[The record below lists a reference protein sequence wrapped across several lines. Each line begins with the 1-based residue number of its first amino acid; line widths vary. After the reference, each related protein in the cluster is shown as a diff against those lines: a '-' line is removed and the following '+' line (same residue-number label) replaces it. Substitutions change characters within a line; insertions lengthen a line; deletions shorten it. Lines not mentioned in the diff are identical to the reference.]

1 MVSHKEQRVE
11 AVERA
16 LTILDAFG
24 DNDPRLTLS
33 ELAQK
38 TGFYPSTILRL
49 AGSLE
54 RFGHLYREADGRFR
68 LGSSLYRL
76 GNQYQRAFNLA
87 DYVRPVLRELV
98 DTTHE
103 TAAFYIKDG
112 DRRVCLFRHHAERIF
127 RHYLEEGASLTLDK
141 GATARILMAFTGE
154 AGLFY
159 DDIREKGYYISLGE
173 RDPETGAIGVPVFG
187 VGNNL
192 VGALG
197 LTVQMQRF
205 TPEAQTS
212 HLEVLEKSA
221 AELSRKLGAQSVN
234 RRQSR

>member
-1 MVSHKEQRVE
+1 MPAQKEQRVE

-24 DNDPRLTLS
+24 DNDPRMTLNALS
-33 ELAQK
+33 QK

-54 RFGHLYREADGRFR
+54 RFGYLHREADGRFR
-68 LGSSLYRL
+68 LGSALYRL

-98 DTTHE
+98 DATHE

-112 DRRVCLFRHHAERIF
+112 DRRICLFRHHADRVF
-127 RHYLEEGASLTLDK
+127 RHYLEEGTSLTLDK
-141 GATARILMAFTGE
+141 GATARILMAYSGE
-154 AGLFY
+154 PGIFY

-187 VGNNL
+187 VGNSL
-192 VGALG
+192 VGSLG

-205 TPEAQTS
+205 TPEAQVA
-212 HLEVLEKSA
+212 HLEVLKCA
-221 AELSRKLGAQSVN
+221 ASDLSKRLGAQGK
-234 RRQSR
+234 R

>member
-1 MVSHKEQRVE
+1 MPAQKEQRVE

-24 DNDPRLTLS
+24 DNNPKLTLN

-54 RFGHLYREADGRFR
+54 RFGYLHREADGRFR

-98 DTTHE
+98 ETTQE
-103 TAAFYIKDG
+103 TAAFYVKDG
-112 DRRVCLFRHHAERIF
+112 DRRICLFRHHADRIF

-141 GATARILMAFTGE
+141 GATARILMAFSGE
-154 AGLFY
+154 PGLFY
-159 DDIREKGYYISLGE
+159 DDVREKGYYISLGE
-173 RDPETGAIGVPVFG
+173 RDPDTGAIGVPVFG

-192 VGALG
+192 VGSLG

-205 TPEAQTS
+205 TPEAQVA
-212 HLEVLEKSA
+212 HLEVLRHSA
-221 AELSRKLGAQSVN
+221 AELSRKLGAHTAGVKQT
-234 RRQSR
+234 R

>member
-1 MVSHKEQRVE
+1 MPAQKEQRVE

-24 DNDPRLTLS
+24 DNDPRMTLN
-33 ELAQK
+33 ELSQK

-54 RFGHLYREADGRFR
+54 RFGYVHREADGRFR

-76 GNQYQRAFNLA
+76 GNQYQRTFNLA
-87 DYVRPVLRELV
+87 DYVRPALRELV
-98 DTTHE
+98 EITQE

-112 DRRVCLFRHHAERIF
+112 DRRVCLFRHHADRIF

-141 GATARILMAFTGE
+141 GATARILMAFSG
-154 AGLFY
+154 APGLFY

-187 VGNNL
+187 MGNAL
-192 VGALG
+192 VGSLG

-205 TPEAQTS
+205 TPEAQS
-212 HLEVLEKSA
+212 AHLEVLKRVA
-221 AELSRKLGAQSVN
+221 KELSKKLGAQRSG
-234 RRQSR
+234 

>member
-1 MVSHKEQRVE
+1 MPQKEQRVE

-16 LTILDAFG
+16 LTILDAFS
-24 DNDPRLTLS
+24 DSDPRLTLN

-54 RFGHLYREADGRFR
+54 RFGYIYREEDGRFR

-76 GNQYQRAFNLA
+76 GNQYQRAFDLS
-87 DYVRPVLRELV
+87 DYVRPALRQLV
-98 DTTHE
+98 EATQE

-112 DRRVCLFRHHAERIF
+112 DRRICLFRHQADRVF
-127 RHYLEEGASLTLDK
+127 RHYLEEGAALTLDK
-141 GATARILMAFTGE
+141 GATARILVAFS
-154 AGLFY
+154 AAPGLFY

-173 RDPETGAIGVPVFG
+173 RDPDVGAIGVPVFG
-187 VGNNL
+187 VGNSL

-205 TPEAQTS
+205 TPEAQLG
-212 HLEVLEKSA
+212 HLKVLKQSA
-221 AELSRKLGAQSVN
+221 DELSRKLGAYEVGC
-234 RRQSR
+234 RQVR

>member
-1 MVSHKEQRVE
+1 MAGQKEQRVE

-24 DNDPRLTLS
+24 DADPRLTLN
-33 ELAQK
+33 EIAQK

-49 AGSLE
+49 AASLE
-54 RFGHLYREADGRFR
+54 RFGYLNREADGRFR

-98 DTTHE
+98 EETQE
-103 TAAFYIKDG
+103 TAAFYIRDG
-112 DRRVCLFRHHAERIF
+112 DRRVCLYRHHAERMF

-141 GATARILMAFTGE
+141 GATARILMAFSGE
-154 AGLFY
+154 PGLFY
-159 DDIREKGYYISLGE
+159 DDIRQKGYYISLGE
-173 RDPETGAIGVPVFG
+173 RDPDTGAIGVPVFG
-187 VGNNL
+187 VGNSL

-205 TPEAQTS
+205 TPEAQQS
-212 HLEVLEKSA
+212 QLDILRRSA
-221 AELSRKLGAQSVN
+221 GDLSRKLGAFAASL
-234 RRQSR
+234 SKSI